1 MFGFTFEITL
11 KVKGGMIREVRE
23 VFRDLD
29 SFIGQ

>member
-11 KVKGGMIREVRE
+11 KVKGSTVWEVLE

-29 SFIGQ
+29 SLVGQ